1 MRNPI
6 ASLAAGTAA
15 ITAALALAGCGSD
28 GAANNSAA
36 NNLSA
41 TELNVGDPAA
51 VEIIG
56 NGTGTQGTDAGIQ
69 PAAPA
74 NSAGT
79 PPADVPVD
87 GPGSVG
93 GDTGG
98 NAGEAIN
105 GM

>member
-6 ASLAAGTAA
+6 ARLAACAA
-15 ITAALALAGCGSD
+15 TLSAALALAACGSD
-28 GAANNSAA
+28 GGANNSAA
-36 NNLSA
+36 DNNAA
-41 TELNVGDPAA
+41 TELNVGDPSA
-51 VEIIG
+51 VETIG
-56 NGTGTQGTDAGIQ
+56 NAADAPGTDATL
-69 PAAPA
+69 PAAPS

-79 PPADVPVD
+79 TPADVPVD
-87 GPGSVG
+87 STGSVG

>member
-6 ASLAAGTAA
+6 ARLAAGTAA
-15 ITAALALAGCGSD
+15 MAAALALAGCGGGSEAND
-28 GAANNSAA
+28 GAANNVG
-36 NNLSA
+36 A

-51 VEIIG
+51 VETIG
-56 NGTGTQGTDAGIQ
+56 NGTGNQGTDAGIL
-69 PAAPA
+69 PAPS

-79 PPADVPVD
+79 PPADVPAD
-87 GPGSVG
+87 GTGDVG